1 MRGKERNERSGRYIA
16 HGKSSVLIFISF
28 KKNGLGALFCSY
40 ALHSSVY
47 GNDGGVLHTP
57 KVQGVEYIYRKMVAL
72 SFIFL

>member
-1 MRGKERNERSGRYIA
+1 MRGKERNERSEDIA

-28 KKNGLGALFCSY
+28 KNGLGALFCSY
-40 ALHSSVY
+40 ALHSSVC